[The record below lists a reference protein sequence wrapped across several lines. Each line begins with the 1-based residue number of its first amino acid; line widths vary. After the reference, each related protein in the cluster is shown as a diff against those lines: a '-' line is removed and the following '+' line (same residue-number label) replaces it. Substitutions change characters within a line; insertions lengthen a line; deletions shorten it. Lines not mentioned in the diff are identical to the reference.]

1 MNKKLF
7 NRDYILLIQG
17 SLFSSFGY
25 VLYSAA
31 ISYWVYQETGS
42 TALMGILSGIS
53 MFIRMFLLPFAGTV
67 SDHTSRR
74 NIVAGSD
81 AVCGVFFTLAGI
93 LAVTGHLSI
102 PVVVIAAAVS
112 GVCGS
117 FLPPAAI
124 SLLADVIPKEEF
136 IRGQSIFNGGTSL
149 LQLAGQAISGVLI
162 VAVGAPLLILIN
174 GICYFISALTEVF
187 IHDYPSHNADDEV
200 NFALLRKGFVDSGK
214 DILADHAIFAFSLGV
229 IVLNFMCSGAYA
241 LLVAYTLENGMTT
254 QQYGYLGAVISLG
267 GLLGMLVVGILKI
280 APTKRFMVMIVS
292 YGIMGVAAGLGFI
305 VADFVPTCILFVI
318 AFTFNGVGN
327 GILGG
332 CVTLMMPEEKRG
344 AMMGFFQAACIGG
357 DALSGVF
364 FGILSERFPINLVC
378 GFGHILTLIPLAI
391 FVFDKSLKK
400 KLEEI

>member
-1 MNKKLF
+1 MDRKLF

-42 TALMGILSGIS
+42 TALMGVLSGIS
-53 MFIRMFLLPFAGTV
+53 MFVRMFLLPFAGTV

-74 NIVAGSD
+74 NIVAGAD
-81 AVCGVFFTLAGI
+81 AVCGVFFTFAGI
-93 LAVTGHLSI
+93 LAVTGHLSV
-102 PVVVIAAAVS
+102 PVVVAAAVAS

-117 FLPPAAI
+117 FLPPAAV

-174 GICYFISALTEVF
+174 GICYFISALTEIF
-187 IHDYPSHNADDEV
+187 IRDYPSHNADEKINLSV
-200 NFALLRKGFVDSGK
+200 LRKDFIASGR
-214 DILADHAIFAFSLGV
+214 DYLTDRTLFILAIGV
-229 IVLNFMCSGAYA
+229 IILNFLCSGAYA

-254 QQYGYLGAVISLG
+254 QQYGYIGAVISCG
-267 GLLGMLVVGILKI
+267 GLLGMLIVGTLKI
-280 APTKRFMVMIVS
+280 APRKRFPIMVAS
-292 YGIMGVAAGLGFI
+292 YAVLGIAGGAGFLAASFI
-305 VADFVPTCILFVI
+305 PTCILFVI
-318 AFTFNGVGN
+318 GFTFNGIGN

-332 CVTLMMPEEKRG
+332 CITLMMPEEKRG
-344 AMMGFFQAACIGG
+344 SMMGFFQAACIGG

-364 FGILSERFPINLVC
+364 FGFLSELLPINLVC
-378 GFGHILTLIPLAI
+378 GLGHFLTIIPLALI
-391 FVFDKSLKK
+391 ASDKSLRK